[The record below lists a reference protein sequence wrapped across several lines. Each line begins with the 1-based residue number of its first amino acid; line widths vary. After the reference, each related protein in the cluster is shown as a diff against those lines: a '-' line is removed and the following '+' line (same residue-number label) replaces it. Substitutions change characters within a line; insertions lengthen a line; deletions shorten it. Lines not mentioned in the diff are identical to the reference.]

1 MVRGALQDAMQD
13 EDVLLTP
20 ADRTRISQEIADD
33 ILGYGPIEPFLR
45 DPDLTEVMVNGPD
58 SIWIERSGK
67 LQKVEGQFTDEA
79 HLRRTIDKI
88 VSRIGRRVDESS
100 PMVDAR
106 LPDGSRVNA
115 VIPPLAIDGS
125 LLTIRK
131 FSADPYTSDDL
142 VAFGTYSQRTA
153 DFLAACVKGK
163 LNIIVSGSTGAG
175 KTTTLNVLSS
185 FIPHDERIVTIED
198 AAELQLHQDHVLR
211 LESRPANIEG
221 KGAVDIRDL
230 VKNSLRM
237 RPDRIVVGEVRD
249 SAALDML
256 QAMNTGH
263 DGSICT
269 VHSNGPRDTL
279 ARIETMVLMAGMD
292 LPIRAIREQVAS
304 AVDVIVHQSRLR
316 DGSRRIT
323 HVTEVERMEGDVITL
338 QDIFVYD
345 HSMGFDEN
353 GQSLGRLR
361 ATGLRPKFI
370 DKLAQRERQGRPDAV
385 RHGRDLTVT
394 RLRRPT
400 RRARTRLGLVA
411 AARARRSRWSL
422 PPGVRR
428 RGQHRPRRAR
438 RGRHP
443 GALLP
448 ARRRRRRARP
458 RHLAVSLDDSRS
470 PPRPSSPPTPRRPA
484 AHRRSWRST
493 SATACARTTGS
504 RRPSRPPRRSSTPPP
519 TTSTSASSPS
529 PSAVTV
535 AQEPSL
541 DRAASARGHRRAH
554 AARKQ
559 TRLYDGLLE
568 AVDASGDEGSRSLL
582 VLSDGRDT
590 SDTAVDTRHRPRSS
604 VAKVKV
610 DVVALGP
617 VRGGHGPAAAARR
630 RRQRHGHQR
639 RRPRGADPGLRR
651 RGRGHR
657 QPDPDHRDPA
667 RRLTSDRG
675 HPVGRRSTPAAR
687 PTPTP
692 RSSTWRRR
700 RPRAA
705 APSPHQ
711 AGAGRG
717 RPASRSPS
725 TMMLGGH
732 RRRRPRAARPAA
744 GRPGRLRRGQAQT
757 VEDRIAGL
765 HPQGLAQAR
774 RARASRQPSRAS
786 TAQAVGIAE
795 KALEGNE
802 GLESRARRQARGRR
816 ACPSSRPSGCSPTP
830 ASPSSAG

>member
-1 MVRGALQDAMQD
+1 MSSLADRLAAASRDRASSAAGPSDALPAKAADRPSAATRQEDEFRDLKATVHNRLLQQLGPKLYDAELTQSELERMVRSALQDAMQD

-20 ADRTRISQEIADD
+20 ADRTRIAQEIADD

-58 SIWIERSGK
+58 SIWIERSGR
-67 LQKVEGQFTDEA
+67 LQKVEGRFTDEA

-153 DFLAACVKGK
+153 DFLAACVKGR

-185 FIPHDERIVTIED
+185 FIPSDERIVTIED

-304 AVDVIVHQSRLR
+304 AVDLIVHQSRLR

-338 QDIFVYD
+338 QDIFLYD

-353 GQSLGRLR
+353 GRSLGRLR
-361 ATGLRPKFI
+361 ATGLRPKFL
-370 DKLAQRERQGRPDAV
+370 DKLAHEN
-385 RHGRDLTVT
+385 
-394 RLRRPT
+394 
-400 RRARTRLGLVA
+400 
-411 AARARRSRWSL
+411 
-422 PPGVRR
+422 
-428 RGQHRPRRAR
+428 
-438 RGRHP
+438 
-443 GALLP
+443 
-448 ARRRRRRARP
+448 
-458 RHLAVSLDDSRS
+458 
-470 PPRPSSPPTPRRPA
+470 
-484 AHRRSWRST
+484 
-493 SATACARTTGS
+493 
-504 RRPSRPPRRSSTPPP
+504 
-519 TTSTSASSPS
+519 
-529 PSAVTV
+529 
-535 AQEPSL
+535 
-541 DRAASARGHRRAH
+541 
-554 AARKQ
+554 
-559 TRLYDGLLE
+559 
-568 AVDASGDEGSRSLL
+568 
-582 VLSDGRDT
+582 
-590 SDTAVDTRHRPRSS
+590 
-604 VAKVKV
+604 VKV
-610 DVVALGP
+610 DP
-617 VRGGHGPAAAARR
+617 
-630 RRQRHGHQR
+630 
-639 RRPRGADPGLRR
+639 
-651 RGRGHR
+651 
-657 QPDPDHRDPA
+657 
-667 RRLTSDRG
+667 
-675 HPVGRRSTPAAR
+675 
-687 PTPTP
+687 
-692 RSSTWRRR
+692 
-700 RPRAA
+700 
-705 APSPHQ
+705 
-711 AGAGRG
+711 
-717 RPASRSPS
+717 
-725 TMMLGGH
+725 MLF
-732 RRRRPRAARPAA
+732 AM
-744 GRPGRLRRGQAQT
+744 
-757 VEDRIAGL
+757 D
-765 HPQGLAQAR
+765 
-774 RARASRQPSRAS
+774 
-786 TAQAVGIAE
+786 GI
-795 KALEGNE
+795 
-802 GLESRARRQARGRR
+802 
-816 ACPSSRPSGCSPTP
+816 
-830 ASPSSAG
+830 